1 MPGEENGGYSYPL
14 TNMNFLVTFGEN
26 LTAAF
31 TEVSGVEATVEEIEF
46 RQGNSTSLAPV
57 KIPGLIK
64 HGSVTMKMG
73 YTTDNQLINWIYN
86 CIKEQRTGFARKDV
100 TIELIDIRTESP
112 AQPVQTDA
120 ARPAWKLK
128 NAWVTKYSAP
138 DLNASGKEVAIESI
152 ELAYEELVTPGRA
165 AAGGGGGESGAE

>member
-1 MPGEENGGYSYPL
+1 MASGDNSSGSGGYSYPL

-26 LTAAF
+26 MVAAF

-46 RQGNSTSLAPV
+46 RQGDSTSLAPV

-73 YTTDNQLINWIYN
+73 YTTDNSLVSWIYN
-86 CIKEQRTGFARKDV
+86 CIKEQRTAFERKDV

-112 AQPVQTDA
+112 AQPVSSDA
-120 ARPAWKLK
+120 GRPTWRLK

-138 DLNASGKEVAIESI
+138 ELNASGKEVAIETI
-152 ELAYEELVTPGRA
+152 ELAYEELVTPS
-165 AAGGGGGESGAE
+165 GGGGA

>member
-57 KIPGLIK
+57 KIPGAYQ
-64 HGSVTMKMG
+64 TR
-73 YTTDNQLINWIYN
+73 
-86 CIKEQRTGFARKDV
+86 QRDDENGLHDRQ
-100 TIELIDIRTESP
+100 P
-112 AQPVQTDA
+112 AH
-120 ARPAWKLK
+120 KL
-128 NAWVTKYSAP
+128 
-138 DLNASGKEVAIESI
+138 DL
-152 ELAYEELVTPGRA
+152 
-165 AAGGGGGESGAE
+165 

>member
-31 TEVSGVEATVEEIEF
+31 TEISGVEATVEEIEF

-57 KIPGLIK
+57 KIPGLVK

-73 YTTDNQLINWIYN
+73 YTTDNGLVTWIYN
-86 CIKEQRTGFARKDV
+86 CIKEQRSGFERKDV

-112 AQPVQTDA
+112 AQPVQSAGD
-120 ARPAWKLK
+120 RPAWKLR

-152 ELAYEELVTPGRA
+152 DLAYEELVTPGGG
-165 AAGGGGGESGAE
+165 AAGGSPAGGGE